1 TPCWWSARDCTTRCG
16 ASRSASAID
25 RRVPLIGK
33 RPYRQVAFS
42 RDSLPRYG
50 GSRMKLGIAD
60 TQASAEDVAAGCEA
74 ALALLASRNVSPEEA
89 YKAVMS
95 RSNRE
100 RRFDRHA
107 ARAWDDAEDEAIR
120 VAYHGKDPE
129 DDPVL

>member
-1 TPCWWSARDCTTRCG
+1 
-16 ASRSASAID
+16 
-25 RRVPLIGK
+25 
-33 RPYRQVAFS
+33 
-42 RDSLPRYG
+42 
-50 GSRMKLGIAD
+50 MKLGIAD
-60 TQASAEDVAAGCEA
+60 THASPQDIVAGCDA
-74 ALALLASRNVSPEEA
+74 AHALLAGRNVTPEAA

-129 DDPVL
+129 DDPVLIPLEES

>member
-1 TPCWWSARDCTTRCG
+1 
-16 ASRSASAID
+16 
-25 RRVPLIGK
+25 
-33 RPYRQVAFS
+33 
-42 RDSLPRYG
+42 
-50 GSRMKLGIAD
+50 MKLGIAD
-60 TQASAEDVAAGCEA
+60 THASAQDIAAGCAA
-74 ALALLASRNVSPEEA
+74 ALALLAGRNVTPEAA

-129 DDPVL
+129 DDPVLIPIEED